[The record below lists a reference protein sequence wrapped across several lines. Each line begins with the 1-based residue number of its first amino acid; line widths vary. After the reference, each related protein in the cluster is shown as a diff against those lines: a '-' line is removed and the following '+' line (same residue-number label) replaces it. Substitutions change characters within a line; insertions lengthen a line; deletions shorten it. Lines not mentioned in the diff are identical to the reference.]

1 MEGEFPANSRRS
13 RAKPTEEKK
22 VEKVIEGSVV
32 RRKKPFGRRFGELFV
47 VGDSHSV
54 GQYLILEVI
63 VPAIRDL
70 VVDTVTQ
77 GVERSIFGDSTRAP
91 SRRGP
96 SQRPS
101 HGPGGYVSYNKSSIR
116 PERRPMSRQARAAH
130 DFDEII
136 LPTRREA
143 EEVLDR
149 LSDLVEKYDSVA
161 VSELY
166 ALVGETPNFAD
177 ENWGWFKEDFARST
191 VTRVRD
197 GYLLD
202 LPKPVALN

>member
-1 MEGEFPANSRRS
+1 MEGEFPPNSRRP

-32 RRKKPFGRRFGELFV
+32 RRKKPLGRRFGELFV

-54 GQYLILEVI
+54 GQYLVLEVI
-63 VPAIRDL
+63 IPAIRDL

-77 GVERSIFGDSTRAP
+77 GVERSIFGESTRAP

-96 SQRPS
+96 GQRPS
-101 HGPGGYVSYNKSSIR
+101 HGPGGYVSYNKTTAR
-116 PERRPMSRQARAAH
+116 PSRQPMSRQARSSH

-149 LSDLVEKYDSVA
+149 LSDMIEKYDSAA
-161 VSELY
+161 VSDLY
-166 ALVGETPNFAD
+166 ELVGETPNFAD
-177 ENWGWFKEDFARST
+177 ENWGWFRDDFSRSG
-191 VTRVRD
+191 VSRVRD

-202 LPKPVALN
+202 LPKPTALN